1 MIAFTPFQWIAVP
14 ALALV
19 LLWELAG
26 WLRAPSWRSQRVLRM
41 LIWLAAALAI
51 ADPYLTQRLA
61 TAVGITRG
69 ADLVFYLFVLLFIVV
84 SFYFYAQHVRTQRL
98 LTELV
103 RHLAIQEA
111 RRVAAKRLM
120 LAVELQPLL

>member
-1 MIAFTPFQWIAVP
+1 MTPFTPFQWIAVP
-14 ALALV
+14 ALTLV
-19 LLWELAG
+19 LLWELAR
-26 WLRAPSWRSQRVLRM
+26 WLRRPSWRSQRVLRM
-41 LIWLAAALAI
+41 FIWLAAALAI
-51 ADPYLTQRLA
+51 ADPDLTQRLA

-84 SFYFYAQHVRTQRL
+84 SFYFYARHVRTQRV

-111 RRVAAKRLM
+111 RRGSDPRV
-120 LAVELQPLL
+120 

>member
-1 MIAFTPFQWIAVP
+1 MTPFTPFQWIAVP
-14 ALALV
+14 ALTLV

-26 WLRAPSWRSQRVLRM
+26 WLRTPSWRSQRVLRM
-41 LIWLAAALAI
+41 LIWLSAALAI
-51 ADPYLTQRLA
+51 ADPDLTQRLA

-84 SFYFYAQHVRTQRL
+84 SFYFYARHIRTQRL

-111 RRVAAKRLM
+111 RRGGSPEAPGRNA
-120 LAVELQPLL
+120 

>member
-1 MIAFTPFQWIAVP
+1 MTPFTPFQWIAVP
-14 ALALV
+14 ALLLV

-26 WLRAPSWRSQRVLRM
+26 WLRRPSWRSQRVLRM

-51 ADPYLTQRLA
+51 ADPDLTQRLA

-84 SFYFYAQHVRTQRL
+84 SFYFYARHMRTQRV

-111 RRVAAKRLM
+111 RRGGSSEPPGRNG
-120 LAVELQPLL
+120 

>member
-1 MIAFTPFQWIAVP
+1 MIPFNPFQWISLS
-14 ALALV
+14 ALTLIFV
-19 LLWELAG
+19 WELTR

-41 LIWLAAALAI
+41 LIWLAAGLTI
-51 ADPYLTQRLA
+51 ADPDLTQRLA
-61 TAVGITRG
+61 TAVGINRG

-84 SFYFYAQHVRTQRL
+84 SFYFYARHVRTQRL

-111 RRVAAKRLM
+111 RRGGSA
-120 LAVELQPLL
+120 EPLERNG

>member
-1 MIAFTPFQWIAVP
+1 MTPFTPFQWIAVP
-14 ALALV
+14 ALLLV

-26 WLRAPSWRSQRVLRM
+26 WLRRPNWRSQRVLRM

-51 ADPYLTQRLA
+51 ADPDLTQRLA

-84 SFYFYAQHVRTQRL
+84 SFYFYARHVRTQRV

-111 RRVAAKRLM
+111 RRGGSAEPPGRNG
-120 LAVELQPLL
+120 

>member
-1 MIAFTPFQWIAVP
+1 MTPFTPFQWIAVP
-14 ALALV
+14 ALLLV
-19 LLWELAG
+19 LLWELAS

-51 ADPYLTQRLA
+51 ADPDLTQRLA

-84 SFYFYAQHVRTQRL
+84 SFYFYAQHVRTQRV

-111 RRVAAKRLM
+111 RRGGSPEAPGRNG
-120 LAVELQPLL
+120 